1 MWLRYQNLCK
11 SGYKV
16 VAAEK
21 GKAGAVKER
30 KVDGIKVENIK

>member
-1 MWLRYQNLCK
+1 LCK

-21 GKAGAVKER
+21 GKAGAVKEG
-30 KVDGIKVENIK
+30 KIELIKVKNIK